1 MKALLTSFAALL
13 MTSMISAQSEQ
24 AKDTT
29 RISLPEMEILIVN
42 KEPSATDS
50 VKGTNEMTDD
60 ERKEKLTY
68 FAGLDLGVNFLL
80 NGSGTTGFE
89 GEDSWLDND
98 PARSLSW
105 RWNMAEQKIRIVK
118 DYMGIT
124 TGLAIAWNSYTF
136 TNNIRVVNNSDST
149 WGVVDSLPN
158 YSKNKLRTTHLQVP
172 LLLSLNSSLNPDRN
186 FHIDMGVIGGL
197 RIGSRTKQKYD
208 IDGRTQR
215 ETTVDDFNLAPVSLD
230 ATVRVGYRNFTL
242 WASYGLTSLF
252 RDGKGPEAYPLA
264 VGLTVLPF

>member
-1 MKALLTSFAALL
+1 MKTLLTSIAALL
-13 MTSMISAQSEQ
+13 ATTVGFAQSQEQ
-24 AKDTT
+24 KDTT

-50 VKGTNEMTDD
+50 VKGPNVMTDD

-80 NGSGTTGFE
+80 NSAGTTGFE

-105 RWNMAEQKIRIVK
+105 RWNIAEEKIRIVK
-118 DYMGIT
+118 DYVGIT
-124 TGLAIAWNSYTF
+124 TGLAIAWNSYSF
-136 TNNIRVVNNSDST
+136 TDNVRVLNNSDST

-158 YSKNKLRTTHLQVP
+158 YSKNKLRVTSLQVP
-172 LLLSLNSSLNPDRN
+172 LLLSLNTSLNPDKN
-186 FHIDMGVIGGL
+186 FHLDMGVIGGL
-197 RIGSRTKQKYD
+197 RIGSRTKQKFEV
-208 IDGRTQR
+208 DGRTQR

-230 ATVRVGYRNFTL
+230 ATVRVGYRNLTL

-252 RDGKGPEAYPLA
+252 RDGKGPEAYPVA
-264 VGLTVLPF
+264 VGITVLPF

>member
-1 MKALLTSFAALL
+1 MKTFITSFAALL
-13 MTSMISAQSEQ
+13 ITSVVAAQSEQ
-24 AKDTT
+24 PKDTT
-29 RISLPEMEILIVN
+29 RISLPEMEILIVD
-42 KEPSATDS
+42 KERSPSDS
-50 VKGTNEMTDD
+50 VKGSVGLTDE

-68 FAGLDLGVNFLL
+68 FAGLDLGVNFLM
-80 NGSGTTGFE
+80 NSSGTTGFD
-89 GEDSWLDND
+89 GQDAWLDND

-105 RWNMAEQKIRIVK
+105 RWNMAEEKIRIVK
-118 DYMGIT
+118 DYVGIT
-124 TGLAIAWNSYTF
+124 TGLAIAWNSYSF
-136 TNNIRVVNNSDST
+136 TDNVRVLNNSDST

-197 RIGSRTKQKYD
+197 RIGSRTKQKFEV
-208 IDGRTQR
+208 DGRTQR

-230 ATVRVGYRNFTL
+230 ATVRVGYRNLTL